1 MSNTSIRTLFLTI
14 MSYPPI
20 GGAPLRNWQNIN
32 LMRKYGSVGV
42 FTVFNQ
48 EQTISEVEHVEL
60 WYHYNIMGQKSP
72 KILLEKFVHQLSHW
86 GLSFCWVYLS
96 HAAEQLETI
105 MIEFK
110 PDVVIFEELWLYDY
124 LSVVKRHPCLIIFD
138 DHNIELDVYQDT
150 KCSNNSL
157 SAWARSKLHL
167 PQIQATEQNLI
178 DTSDQIWVCSQE
190 DKILLQKLYGNKNNI
205 FVVPNGI
212 DVRSYDPV
220 RLGQCLPAPGLEDK
234 QYNFIF
240 PGNFIY
246 PPNAEAAKVLI
257 DSIYPRLR
265 QVYPDCRLLLVGR
278 GATGFMKAAADQNPN
293 IIVTGEVPEI
303 RPYLAAASV
312 MVVPLYK
319 GGGTRFK
326 ILEAFA
332 AGCPVVSTSK
342 GAEGLNSEDG
352 VHLLIADDVESM
364 TEAIAKLWSD
374 NSLKTELVHNA
385 YNLVQSKYSWEAV
398 AENIKFAITDLN
410 KKSSLQKDED

>member
-32 LMRKYGSVGV
+32 LMRKFGSVGV
-42 FTVFNQ
+42 FTVFNK
-48 EQTISEVEHVEL
+48 EQAVSQIDNVDL

-72 KILLEKFVHQLSHW
+72 QILLERFVRWLSHW
-86 GLSFCWVYLS
+86 GLSFYWGYLS
-96 HAAEQLETI
+96 NAAEQLETI
-105 MIEFK
+105 MTEFK
-110 PDVVIFEELWLYDY
+110 PDIVVFEELWLYDY
-124 LSVVKRHPCLIIFD
+124 LSVVKRHPCRIIFD
-138 DHNIELDVYQDT
+138 EHNVELKVYQDT
-150 KCSNNSL
+150 KCSDNSL
-157 SAWARSKLHL
+157 MAWARNKLHL
-167 PQIQATEQNLI
+167 PQIKATEQNLI
-178 DTSDQIWVCSQE
+178 DSSEQIWVCSQE
-190 DKILLQKLYGNKNNI
+190 DNILLQKLYGNKNNI

-212 DVRSYDPV
+212 DVQSYNQV
-220 RLGQCLPAPGLEDK
+220 RLGQCLPAQGLEDK
-234 QYNFIF
+234 QYNFLF

-257 DSIYPRLR
+257 DDIYPRLR
-265 QVYPDCRLLLVGR
+265 QVYPDSRLLLVGR
-278 GATGFMKAAADQNPN
+278 GSTGFMKQAADQNPN

-342 GAEGLNSEDG
+342 GAEGLNAEDG

-374 NSLKTELVHNA
+374 NSLKTKLVNNA
-385 YNLVQSKYSWEAV
+385 YNLVQAKYSWEAV

-410 KKSSLQKDED
+410 KKMKNNLTSG